1 MENELIC
8 LDTSILIDFYRKKV
22 KEKSLFFHLTT
33 KYSLF
38 AVSIVTE
45 YEIMIGTNKE
55 QAEYWS
61 GFFDRV
67 TILPFDKAANDVAI
81 EITKGLKSTNQLI
94 EVPDIFIGATAL
106 SKNLKIATLN
116 KKHFER
122 IPGLQIIDN
131 LNQLS

>member
-1 MENELIC
+1 MENEIIC

-22 KEKSLFFHLTT
+22 KEKSVFFQLTT
-33 KYSLF
+33 MYKLF

-45 YEIMIGTNKE
+45 YEIMIGTNAE
-55 QAEYWS
+55 QAQYWT

-67 TILPFDKAANDVAI
+67 TILPFNKAANDAAI
-81 EITKGLKSTNQLI
+81 AVTKQLKTTNQLI

-106 SKNLKIATLN
+106 SNNPKIATLN

-122 IPGLQIIDN
+122 IPGLVIVGD
-131 LNQLS
+131 

>member
-1 MENELIC
+1 MDNEIIC

-22 KEKSLFFHLTT
+22 KEKSVFFQLTT
-33 KYSLF
+33 MYKLF

-45 YEIMIGTNKE
+45 YEIMIGTNAE
-55 QAEYWS
+55 QAQYWT

-67 TILPFDKAANDVAI
+67 TILPFNKAANDAAI
-81 EITKGLKSTNQLI
+81 AVTKQLKTTNQLI

-106 SKNLKIATLN
+106 SNNLKIATLN

-122 IPGLQIIDN
+122 IPGLVIVGD
-131 LNQLS
+131 